1 MNLVDFKELSIQS
14 IELKELYANGTLI
27 WQSAR
32 LPSEYQ
38 EVEFI
43 YAADGA
49 YINTGWVPSEGST
62 FNIIFYNYGQ
72 KSYPWGA
79 GSSPRLAI
87 SKGAVASMQIYNT
100 SNGVGGIYE
109 FQASTLWER
118 LNVETYSTNTTESY
132 VKVNGEITRN
142 NAAQNVNF
150 NSALPM
156 LLGAWSYSAS
166 STRLGAAWIYYAKA
180 NVKGTDIFELIPCY
194 RKKDGVVGMYDMISK
209 EFFTNAGTG
218 DIVAGPEVGA
228 RKIVANLLATALTPN
243 DLTTVFD
250 GKGYKNGCYASSSE
264 PFYGPDASFFCTGLM
279 PLATHRTF
287 YIKGCTFDTSFSHT
301 RVGLMRESGGIITAA
316 PLSEWFTAV
325 TMTQLGED
333 YYSISIAPSYV
344 SALGAP
350 HYFYFSASGTGDNVI
365 VSHTPIE

>member
-62 FNIIFYNYGQ
+62 FNLIFYNYGN
-72 KSYPWGA
+72 KPYPFGA

-87 SKGAVASMQIYNT
+87 SKGATASMQIYNT
-100 SNGVGGIYE
+100 SNSTGGIYN
-109 FQASTLWER
+109 FVPVMWER
-118 LNVETYSTNTTESY
+118 LNLETYSTNTTESY
-132 VKVNGEITRN
+132 VKLNGEIIRN
-142 NAAQNVNF
+142 NAAQNVDF

-156 LLGAWSYSAS
+156 FLGAWSYSAS

-194 RKKDGVVGMYDMISK
+194 RKKDGVIGMYDMISK

-218 DIVAGPEVGA
+218 DFVAGPEVGV
-228 RKIVANLLATALTPN
+228 RKAVVNLLPTALTPN
-243 DLTTVFD
+243 DITTVFD
-250 GKGYKNGCYASSSE
+250 KKGYKNGYRASDTE
-264 PFYGPDASFFCTGLM
+264 PFYTEQESFFCTGLM
-279 PLATHRTF
+279 PLAPHKTF
-287 YIKGCTFDTSFSHT
+287 YIKGCTLNKST
-301 RVGLMRESGGIITAA
+301 RVGLMRESGGFVNTST
-316 PLSEWFTAV
+316 LSDWVTGL

-350 HYFYFSASGTGDNVI
+350 YYFYFSTSGTGDNVI

>member
-72 KSYPWGA
+72 KAYPFGA
-79 GSSPRLAI
+79 GRSPRLAI
-87 SKGAVASMQIYNT
+87 SKGAGASTQIYNT
-100 SNGVGGIYE
+100 SNNTDGIYN
-109 FQASTLWER
+109 FVPVMWER
-118 LNVETYSTNTTESY
+118 LNLETYSTNTTESY
-132 VKVNGEITRN
+132 VKLNGEIVRN
-142 NAAQNVNF
+142 NASQNVNF

-180 NVKGTDIFELIPCY
+180 NVKGMDIFELIPCY
-194 RKKDGVVGMYDMISK
+194 RKKDGVIGMYDMISK

-218 DIVAGPEVGA
+218 DLVAGPEVGA
-228 RKIVANLLATALTPN
+228 RKIVANLLPTALTP
-243 DLTTVFD
+243 DSITTVFD
-250 GKGYKNGCYASSSE
+250 GKGYKNGYRASDTE
-264 PFYGPDASFFCTGLM
+264 PFYEAQESVFCTGLM

-287 YIKGCTFDTSFSHT
+287 YIKGCTLDKYT
-301 RVGLMRESGGIITAA
+301 RVGLMTKTGALTNTA
-316 PLSEWFTAV
+316 PLSSWRTAV
-325 TMTQLGED
+325 TMTQLGEN

-350 HYFYFSASGTGDNVI
+350 YYFYFSASGTGDNVI